1 MHRTGIY
8 RAIVISRYFIVFTAF
23 NRFYSATISILSMTA
38 SVTIIFSN
46 FVFRFKK
53 HATYWAVT
61 FFNISYFWMHR
72 TNIDRTAII
81 FRYLVVLIVFDRIYL
96 ITIIS
101 IRSMTMRMTI
111 FMVVGFSNLV
121 FRFKKHATYWAVT
134 FFNISYFWMHRT
146 NIDRTAI
153 IFRYFIVLTTFDRFF
168 IGNMFHKT
176 TP

>member
-121 FRFKKHATYWAVT
+121 FRFKKHAAYRTIAL
-134 FFNISYFWMHRT
+134 FSISNLRMHRADI
-146 NIDRTAI
+146 NRTTI
-153 IFRYFIVLTTFDRFF
+153 IFWYFIVLTTFDRFF
-168 IGNMFHKT
+168 IGNMFHKI